1 VTLCAQGD
9 AGSLRASDG
18 GQGFVVAQ
26 SDWRQAGG
34 NSAAQAIFKP
44 AQSAWAWARQ
54 WEFWLALALATF
66 LRFWRIDLTQYLFD
80 QNGLFSVA
88 RMSATHGLIPLTGI
102 PFSIHTLTPP
112 WSEYSLLPFAALTA
126 NPLAAAI
133 GTAVANTLGV
143 ALCYV
148 FALRYFGRRI
158 AAVSTLLFATCGA
171 AINYSRF
178 IWQPNDVAPLAALW
192 VLTLYL
198 GCVEGRRWFAG
209 NVALLALAAMF
220 HPSAALLAPVT
231 LVGAALAPRVPRL
244 RAWVIAAI
252 ALLVVALPTLI
263 WETLSGFADLRS
275 VGAFAS
281 GRSSYAPVVLYRLY
295 QALTGPVTGGGVS
308 SVFDNGLNVLATLLF
323 AVGWLALSARML
335 RPARALAFQREAGV
349 VAASRAWLLALFRG
363 LRADAAWRI
372 NLLLWLSVTLPPA
385 LMVRHTS
392 PIETHYLMM
401 LYPTVFIVSAI
412 GAVVVIRGL
421 VALVERRAARLA
433 TVAALTLE
441 AALLAL
447 IIARSAQWLAFP
459 LSLTNAQTFNAYQ
472 NYGYGYPLSV
482 LQGGADALAQLQTQ
496 TGAAQVEVIT
506 PSDQR
511 YQLAESGILVGERSD
526 RLSLTPTCL
535 ALPAATARPWLIAPV
550 TPGAP
555 ATALLGRLAN
565 AEQVGSLP
573 MVGGPTYPVYQV
585 SGAAPAL
592 AGETALTPTAFADQR
607 GDALR
612 LMSASLPQPGA
623 LLLRWQ
629 VDAASAPTD
638 QTRQFRVIAS
648 ANGATAYD
656 DCATQHWQAGET
668 LFTWI
673 PLHAD
678 GASDISVRVETKT
691 NGLVEP
697 TALGLRFLADTP
709 INAPFMPLSVSGA
722 AAEPLPLDAPVTINA
737 DGSLTIPARTLSPT
751 P

>member
-1 VTLCAQGD
+1 MRRPLCARVTG
-9 AGSLRASDG
+9 RH
-18 GQGFVVAQ
+18 GFVVTQ
-26 SDWRQAGG
+26 SGLRQADGTL
-34 NSAAQAIFKP
+34 AARAVFTP
-44 AQSAWAWARQ
+44 TQSAWAWARQ

-102 PFSIHTLTPP
+102 PFSIRTLTPP

-126 NPLAAAI
+126 NPLAAVI
-133 GTAVANTLGV
+133 GTAIVNTLGV

-148 FALRYFGRRI
+148 FTLRYFGRRI

-178 IWQPNDVAPLAALW
+178 IWQPNDVAPLAMLW

-244 RAWVIAAI
+244 RAWIIAAV
-252 ALLVVALPTLI
+252 ALLALALPMLI
-263 WETLSGFADLRS
+263 WEALSSFADLRS
-275 VGAFAS
+275 LGTFAS
-281 GRSSYAPVVLYRLY
+281 GKSQFNLSVLRHLY
-295 QALTGPVTGGGVS
+295 YVLSGPVTGGGIP
-308 SVFDNGLNVLATLLF
+308 SVLDNGLNVLATLLF
-323 AVGWLALSARML
+323 AVGWLALSVRML
-335 RPARALAFQREAGV
+335 RPARALAFRREAGV
-349 VAASRAWLLALFRG
+349 VPATRAWLLALFRG

-385 LMVRHTS
+385 LMVRHS
-392 PIETHYLMM
+392 VPIQTHYLLM
-401 LYPTVFIVSAI
+401 LYPTAFIVSAM

-421 VALVERRAARLA
+421 VALIEQRAARLA

-472 NYGYGYPLSV
+472 DYGYPLSV
-482 LQGGADALAQLQTQ
+482 LQGGADTLAQLQTQ

-506 PSDQR
+506 PGNSR
-511 YQLAESGILVGERSD
+511 YHLAENGILVGERTD

-535 ALPAATARPWLIAPV
+535 ALPAATARAWLIAPV

-565 AEQVGSLP
+565 AKQVGSLP

-585 SGAAPAL
+585 SGATPAL
-592 AGETALTPTAFADQR
+592 AGETALTPTVFADQR

-612 LMSASLPQPGA
+612 LVGASLPQPGA

-648 ANGATAYD
+648 VNGATAYD
-656 DCATQHWQAGET
+656 DCDTQHWQAGET
-668 LFTWI
+668 LFTWV

-678 GASDISVRVETKT
+678 GASDISVRVETTT

-709 INAPFMPLSVSGA
+709 INAPFIA
-722 AAEPLPLDAPVTINA
+722 ATASAGPAEPLHAPVTANA